1 MSKSI
6 NTISPQRLHAIWDEG
21 KNVNLID
28 VRTMAEYRAGH
39 VAGAQLI
46 PLDELNA
53 ETLTANEQYAG
64 AGHEQ
69 TLYLTC
75 HAGLRAQQAAE
86 RLVDAGFHN
95 IALLEGGTQA
105 WEEAGLPIQRCG
117 SAISLERQVQ
127 IAVGVLLVLK
137 VVFGFTIH
145 ELFFAAIPLIGAG
158 LIMAGI
164 TNWCGLARLLA
175 LLPWNQRRNCSE
187 HATV

>member
-1 MSKSI
+1 MSKSL

-21 KNVNLID
+21 KKINLID
-28 VRTMAEYRAGH
+28 VRTAAEYRAGH

-53 ETLTANEQYAG
+53 ETLTAREQYAG
-64 AGHEQ
+64 AGKEQ

-105 WEEAGLPIQRCG
+105 WEKAGLPIQRCG

-145 ELFFAAIPLIGAG
+145 ELFFAAIPLIGTG
-158 LIMAGI
+158 LIIAGI

-187 HATV
+187 HATA